1 MEKLN
6 IDEVMALQMSGMP
19 TSQILKTDLAAFD
32 RLYAE
37 NSQLEEYIDKAN
49 ALLDRQEKLGIVSIS
64 CQDADFPA
72 RLLAIGD
79 DCPAVIHCKGN
90 LELLKADKAVA
101 IIGARSADKEGNTAA
116 YRLGAKYACDG
127 YVVVSGLALGCDAA
141 AHRGCLDAKGGT
153 IAIVGNGL
161 DITHPRENKALE
173 DAILR
178 GGGLMLSEQP
188 IGVKANPSRLVARNR
203 LQAAL
208 SEAVILAQCPAQSG
222 SLHTMR
228 FARKYRKESLAVEF
242 TRQTA
247 ANAGNRQLIA
257 DGLAQSIKI

>member
-19 TSQILKTDLAAFD
+19 TSQIIKTDLAEFD
-32 RLYAE
+32 RLYEE
-37 NSQLEEYIDKAN
+37 NPEFDGYLDKAN
-49 ALLDRQEKLGIVSIS
+49 SILDRQEKLGIVSIS
-64 CQDADFPA
+64 CQDSRFPE
-72 RLLAIGD
+72 RLLAIGA

-90 LELLKADKAVA
+90 LKLLKAEKAVA
-101 IIGARSADKEGNTAA
+101 VIGARSADKEGNTKA
-116 YRLGAKYACDG
+116 YQLGADYARKG

-141 AHRGCLDAKGGT
+141 AHRGCLDVKGGT

-161 DITHPRENKALE
+161 DITHPRENKVLE
-173 DAILR
+173 DSILR
-178 GGGLMLSEQP
+178 NGGLMLSEQT

-228 FARKYRKESLAVEF
+228 FARKYGKESLAATF
-242 TRQTA
+242 RQRTE
-247 ANAGNRQLIA
+247 ANSGNYDLIEQN
-257 DGLAQSIKI
+257 LAKPI